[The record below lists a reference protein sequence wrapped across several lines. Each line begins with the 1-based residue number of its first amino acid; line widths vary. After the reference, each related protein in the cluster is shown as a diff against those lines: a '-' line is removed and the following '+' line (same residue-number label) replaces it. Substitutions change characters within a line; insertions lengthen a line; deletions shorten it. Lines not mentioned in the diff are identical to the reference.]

1 MSWSRGPLRAGLF
14 AFLVLGAALPAR
26 AQQAGASAPG
36 KASEKAR
43 MCAPCHGVNGLS
55 EQPDAPHLAGQP
67 EFYLRDQLRAYR
79 SGKRSHEVMGVIAKP
94 LTDAEIAELAAYY
107 SAIAIEL
114 KKKP

>member
-1 MSWSRGPLRAGLF
+1 MKRSGWGPLRAGLF
-14 AFLVLGAALPAR
+14 ALLVLGIVPLAR
-26 AQQAGASAPG
+26 AQAPAATPPG
-36 KASEKAR
+36 KAR
-43 MCAPCHGVNGLS
+43 MCAPCHGVNGLT
-55 EQPDAPHLAGQP
+55 EQPDAPNLAGQP

-79 SGKRSHEVMGVIAKP
+79 SGKRVHEVMAVIAKP